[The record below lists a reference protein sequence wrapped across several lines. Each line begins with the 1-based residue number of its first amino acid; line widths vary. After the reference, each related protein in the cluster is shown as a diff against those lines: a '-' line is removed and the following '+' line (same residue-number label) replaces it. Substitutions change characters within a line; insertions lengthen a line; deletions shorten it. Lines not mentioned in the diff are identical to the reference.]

1 LPYAAGNKKIGGF
14 TFTGHSR
21 SVMDLDITLH
31 PDCPRVTETLFPYIG
46 QHSWECG
53 QRGYSVARLRRAFRD
68 FAASAQRL
76 FTNYSS
82 RFFLME
88 KSNPALFMISLLSL
102 REQKRETEIVE
113 EFC

>member
-1 LPYAAGNKKIGGF
+1 
-14 TFTGHSR
+14 
-21 SVMDLDITLH
+21 MDLDILLLLASRL
-31 PDCPRVTETLFPYIG
+31 PLVTETPFPYIG

-88 KSNPALFMISLLSL
+88 KSNPAYS
-102 REQKRETEIVE
+102 
-113 EFC
+113 